1 MSANVIIVIRK
12 QIRNYRITLKKH
24 GDVRRVCNVFFF
36 HFSELHLCLFC
47 VEKKGWS
54 DTFATSSSYNEHY
67 WKIHQGIIQKNE
79 KRRNEERDKRKC
91 AIKVCN
97 IEDSSVI
104 IIIGV
109 GTLFSFI
116 LFAQND
122 NVYTY
127 YSVISSIETRE
138 ATSALISIR
147 SS

>member
-1 MSANVIIVIRK
+1 MSANDNIVIRK

-24 GDVRRVCNVFFF
+24 GDVRRVMFFFF

-104 IIIGV
+104 IMIGV
-109 GTLFSFI
+109 GTLI
-116 LFAQND
+116 I
-122 NVYTY
+122 VYFF
-127 YSVISSIETRE
+127 
-138 ATSALISIR
+138 R
-147 SS
+147 SE

>member
-1 MSANVIIVIRK
+1 MSANFNIVIRK
-12 QIRNYRITLKKH
+12 QIRNYQITLKKR
-24 GDVRRVCNVFFF
+24 GDDRRVCNVFLFF

-104 IIIGV
+104 IMIGV
-109 GTLFSFI
+109 GTLISVFFS
-116 LFAQND
+116 
-122 NVYTY
+122 
-127 YSVISSIETRE
+127 S
-138 ATSALISIR
+138 LIMIMCTLTTVLQLKLVKQR
-147 SS
+147 LD